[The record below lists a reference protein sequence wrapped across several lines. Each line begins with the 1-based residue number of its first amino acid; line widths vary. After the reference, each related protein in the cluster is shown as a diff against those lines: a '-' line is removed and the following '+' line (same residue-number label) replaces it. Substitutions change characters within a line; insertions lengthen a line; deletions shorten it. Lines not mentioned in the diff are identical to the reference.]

1 MGAFRV
7 SEFVVGVC
15 AMTACVFGVS
25 AAAKIRS
32 RAAYRAYR
40 AGLEANHLMPGYLLA
55 TVAAVLAVGEALT
68 AAWLTDCTVLL
79 AARGGHASALLA
91 ESALAAATLLIATL
105 TVGLTVAIRRGSTAP
120 CPCFGVRSPRPTGP
134 AHLLRNLVL
143 LSAVVSGLALGPAVR
158 RPPTPAGLVL
168 ALGTAVVAAMLIIR
182 WEDIAE
188 VFTPAS
194 VLRRPQGTGKEKAG
208 AR

>member
-1 MGAFRV
+1 M

-15 AMTACVFGVS
+15 AMMACVFGAS
-25 AAAKIRS
+25 AAGKIRS

-40 AGLEANHLMPGYLLA
+40 AGLGANHLVPGYLLA
-55 TVAAVLAVGEALT
+55 TAAAVLAVGEALT
-68 AAWLTDCTVLL
+68 AAWLTGCTVLL

-91 ESALAAATLLIATL
+91 ESALAAATLLTATL
-105 TVGLTVAIRRGSTAP
+105 TVGITVAIRRGSAAP
-120 CPCFGVRSPRPTGP
+120 CPCFGVRSPRPVGP

-143 LSAVVSGLALGPAVR
+143 LSALVSGLTLGPAAR
-158 RPPTPAGLVL
+158 RPPAPAGLVL

-188 VFTPAS
+188 VFTPAPAR
-194 VLRRPQGTGKEKAG
+194 RRPQEAGKARAG